1 LLWPCALLLSRT
13 RRTPRPCKA
22 HRSRWPPFLHRAATT
37 PFSRCR
43 LISVSSNAK
52 AYPSSF
58 QYRVASLI
66 LPLCAGVLP
75 RPPTTTAPP
84 LLTEMRPCAGG
95 IHLLCRRFI
104 LVRLHHV
111 RHVRRVRCTSVSCV
125 MKTFSCSGRGEPLL
139 AVPCHRHA
147 RSDVLEHVLAAL
159 QRRVS
164 WAGPLASGPGR
175 SVHTYCA
182 SQGKEDASALWR
194 WPHAGFGPV
203 AKGVRKSL
211 FYFQ

>member
-22 HRSRWPPFLHRAATT
+22 HRSHWPPFLHRAATT
-37 PFSRCR
+37 PFLRCR

-52 AYPSSF
+52 AYPSLF

-84 LLTEMRPCAGG
+84 LLTETRPCAGG

-104 LVRLHHV
+104 LVRLHRI
-111 RHVRRVRCTSVSCV
+111 RHVRQVCRTSVSCV
-125 MKTFSCSGRGEPLL
+125 MKTFSCGGSRRATAARAVLPL
-139 AVPCHRHA
+139 HA
-147 RSDVLEHVLAAL
+147 LPRARVRARRTWPRSSAAG
-159 QRRVS
+159 
-164 WAGPLASGPGR
+164 AGPTR
-175 SVHTYCA
+175 
-182 SQGKEDASALWR
+182 
-194 WPHAGFGPV
+194 
-203 AKGVRKSL
+203 
-211 FYFQ
+211 